1 MRAADNDREAVV
13 ALLTQA
19 QTEGRLDLDEFD
31 ERVRLVWLARTYDE
45 LAALT
50 GDLPPHHAIVPV
62 HTRVPE
68 PEPVYQVERRE
79 PGKVTRFLVRLWIAN
94 ILINFTIWGI
104 ICLSNLEWFY
114 PWWLWVLGPPGALF
128 LAARIT
134 RFGLPR

>member
-19 QTEGRLDLDEFD
+19 QVEGRLDIGEFD

-50 GDLPPHHAIVPV
+50 ADLPPHHVVVPV
-62 HTRVPE
+62 HTGVPA
-68 PEPVYQVERRE
+68 PQATHQVEPRSS
-79 PGKVTRFLVRLWIAN
+79 GKVERFLVRLWLAGV
-94 ILINFTIWGI
+94 LINFTIWGI
-104 ICLSNLEWFY
+104 ICVSNLEWFY